1 MVVLIFLLSI
11 FLVFPLIFVI
21 ENAEKDS
28 VNLRLCFDPN
38 FYKTNIFCLDLKKR
52 KVLIKF
58 VGYLLVVFLVFL
70 TLYKFYFFNIK
81 TFFDFTIIL
90 IFFIAGVIDIKFRIV
105 PNFIF
110 VALLIIGLFFS
121 FLNPYIFYDKF
132 WIISVLGGGIALS
145 VSLLIYFLGNFIFK
159 KEAIGMGDIKLF
171 FCIGLLFGTKGF
183 LFIFFYSF
191 LSSAI
196 FGIFY
201 LIFKNKKADSYIPFV
216 PFISFATYLF
226 MYLRD
231 YLKF

>member
-1 MVVLIFLLSI
+1 
-11 FLVFPLIFVI
+11 
-21 ENAEKDS
+21 
-28 VNLRLCFDPN
+28 
-38 FYKTNIFCLDLKKR
+38 
-52 KVLIKF
+52 